1 MKLPRRTPCFLEA
14 SLSRAAMLSRHH
26 LPEPDVLLGE
36 LCPLGLACLP
46 GDVSQE
52 AITPNRIPVLEVSLR
67 TVLRL

>member
-1 MKLPRRTPCFLEA
+1 
-14 SLSRAAMLSRHH
+14 MLSRHH